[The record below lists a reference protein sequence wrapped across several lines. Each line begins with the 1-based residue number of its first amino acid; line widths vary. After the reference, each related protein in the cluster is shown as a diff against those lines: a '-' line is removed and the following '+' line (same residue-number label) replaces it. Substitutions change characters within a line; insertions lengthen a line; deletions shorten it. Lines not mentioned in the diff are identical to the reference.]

1 MTIVSKLMMM
11 MTKGGNHW
19 TLDWTILQCSSSPL
33 KTHDD
38 ADIQRLASVVW
49 GGWEKPRFGGDI
61 FWLFG
66 NFQCLE
72 IISNI
77 KQLIKARRSNF
88 GSTNC
93 WWASGDEHWA
103 CALSKIWWWWYKCM
117 EILGNRGWFSWTLI
131 EEHLSCICSP
141 VQYWSRVLHYLCSWW
156 MRVCTGGHCSVV

>member
-1 MTIVSKLMMM
+1 MTIVLKLMMM

-66 NFQCLE
+66 DFQCLE
-72 IISNI
+72 IISKI

-93 WWASGDEHWA
+93 WWASGDEHVLWA
-103 CALSKIWWWWYKCM
+103 KSDDDDTSAWRYWEIGDGFPGHWLRNICHAFAAQCNTGAECYTICAV
-117 EILGNRGWFSWTLI
+117 GGW
-131 EEHLSCICSP
+131 EY
-141 VQYWSRVLHYLCSWW
+141 VQ
-156 MRVCTGGHCSVV
+156 VVTVQ